1 MIRYMFRLVSS
12 TMILARSVLNGLS
25 FVRRTDSAVYRVLLL
40 LEQSSSR
47 NNKNCSMEML
57 ILVV

>member
-1 MIRYMFRLVSS
+1 MLGDVAFLYFLKNSRKSPL
-12 TMILARSVLNGLS
+12 LNGLS
-25 FVRRTDSAVYRVLLL
+25 FVRRTDNAVYHVSLL